1 MRHRPDEDEF
11 DDDEEEGEGYLAS
24 YSDLVTDLMAVF
36 VLLLSFA
43 LVTQATA
50 NRSSSPDLMMESTGS
65 GLMEAG
71 RMIEYTEYYNQDEAK
86 GTNEGSADEGNTE
99 YDEKGQP
106 REKTAMDVKT
116 EELIK
121 ELEAQIADAGLDGQ
135 VRVTKMEQNKIV
147 MRMMDSVLFDTGK
160 SVIKEEVKPILDG
173 ISDILFEYNSVI
185 KTIHIEGHTDDRPI
199 NTLQFPSNWE
209 LSTGRAG
216 SVVRFLIE
224 KSGIAGEKFFSSGYG
239 EFRPIA
245 SNATEE
251 GRAVNRR
258 VEFTI
263 EVND

>member
-1 MRHRPDEDEF
+1 MRNRPDEEEYEEE
-11 DDDEEEGEGYLAS
+11 EEEGESYLSS

-43 LVTQATA
+43 LVTQATH
-50 NRSSSPDLMMESTGS
+50 NRSSSPDVMMESTGS

-71 RMIEYTEYYNQDEAK
+71 QMLEYTEYYNQDKAQ
-86 GTNEGSADEGNTE
+86 GADEGHTE
-99 YDEKGQP
+99 ADEHGQSAA
-106 REKTAMDVKT
+106 KSAMDVKT

-121 ELEAQIADAGLDGQ
+121 ELEGHIAEAGLDGQ
-135 VRVTKMEQNKIV
+135 VRVTKLEQNKIM

-160 SVIKEEVKPILDG
+160 SAIKEEVKPILDG
-173 ISDILFEYNSVI
+173 IADILFEYNNVI

-216 SVVRFLIE
+216 SVVRYLIE

-239 EFRPIA
+239 EFHPIA
-245 SNATEE
+245 NNATEE
-251 GRAVNRR
+251 GRTINRR

-263 EVND
+263 EVKD